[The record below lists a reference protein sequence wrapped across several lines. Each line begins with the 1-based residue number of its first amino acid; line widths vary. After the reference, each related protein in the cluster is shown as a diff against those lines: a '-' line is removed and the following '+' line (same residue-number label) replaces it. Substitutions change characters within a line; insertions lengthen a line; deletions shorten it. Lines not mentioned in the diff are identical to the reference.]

1 MEKMNITNETYKD
14 LQIVKHI
21 NCMTYDQSVIQMLIE
36 FYQKHASD
44 GEISV
49 FNTMK
54 KIYKNKA
61 LRNILN
67 ALFLLFL

>member
-54 KIYKNKA
+54 KN
-61 LRNILN
+61 L
-67 ALFLLFL
+67 